1 MTPALTDEAP
11 GADEQDEVEELAE
24 PESTTPPGSPPP
36 PKVYPLETHLNMP
49 SLLAAL
55 LPHLSFR
62 DWNALNALNAGLRRQ
77 LEETRALREEIL
89 EYWLRGVGYARWK
102 AHKREPLV
110 LSLRDLNAY
119 MRGVSI
125 AVYRYSAIAES
136 FLAIRAQQEQT
147 KERVPGAASKGNL
160 VRALASSCRA
170 YTKVILRLR
179 EQAEFMHP
187 EGDFRSPLFKAGSAP
202 LLRVFVP
209 SKEGA
214 WLSDTSVLDCEKELK
229 RAGALGVLRIGDV
242 VWDAAVGD
250 EGNAGRMV
258 WDGNY
263 LVDLD
268 YTYSTTGELPKY
280 IHSLAFSPSYWHKI
294 IRTSN
299 SPLCHI
305 DLAPYAAEIASNL
318 QLVQDRV
325 QTETPQGGR
334 HTVVRWVHR
343 SRFHTRP
350 GLPIP
355 GASPPAAVDRMWD
368 GYIVVEVEGT
378 NEGLADLQARV
389 GNGVRLFPAKTAGM
403 ELSPPTGKSPFRLL
417 RSSSRPGEIWIRAV
431 REKERL

>member
-1 MTPALTDEAP
+1 GLSGGEDPFARAPPTIVKSTKQVQEPAPMRAMPLSPPLSSDDHDTQRAPSGLEAQDDKSPMTPALTDEAP
-11 GADEQDEVEELAE
+11 DEAEELAE
-24 PESTTPPGSPPP
+24 PESTTPPGSPRR
-36 PKVYPLETHLNMP
+36 PKFYPLETHLNMP

-55 LPHLSFR
+55 LPHISFR

-77 LEETRALREEIL
+77 LEETRALREEVL

-102 AHKREPLV
+102 AHKREPLS

-136 FLAIRAQQEQT
+136 FLAIRAQQAQT

-179 EQAEFMHP
+179 EQADFMHP
-187 EGDFRSPLFKAGSAP
+187 EGDFRSPLLKSGTAP

-214 WLSDTSVLDCEKELK
+214 WLSDVSVLDCEKELK
-229 RAGALGVLRIGDV
+229 RAGAMGVLRIGDV

-268 YTYSTTGELPKY
+268 YTYSTTGELLRPKEVDTPSFAGS
-280 IHSLAFSPSYWHKI
+280 IVPGSTPVLVCPFPGSVPRQSWTARGTDTSLLKSKVP
-294 IRTSN
+294 
-299 SPLCHI
+299 
-305 DLAPYAAEIASNL
+305 
-318 QLVQDRV
+318 
-325 QTETPQGGR
+325 
-334 HTVVRWVHR
+334 
-343 SRFHTRP
+343 TR
-350 GLPIP
+350 GLPIFKRGSETP
-355 GASPPAAVDRMWD
+355 YAYSRPKQLAWNLARPPARVRLGSCVPPVDR
-368 GYIVVEVEGT
+368 
-378 NEGLADLQARV
+378 ARF
-389 GNGVRLFPAKTAGM
+389 G
-403 ELSPPTGKSPFRLL
+403 
-417 RSSSRPGEIWIRAV
+417 
-431 REKERL
+431 